1 MVSLISSKKLTKTHC
16 ILVETN
22 SFVHFL
28 EEFAAWQFAFEIVW
42 PLTNKTNY
50 NLLKKSW
57 IFYSCIFEK
66 ILHEHK
72 ITIQL
77 IIGFV
82 PIVYKSNLEAQNH
95 VLEIIYTLHPKLQG
109 TPMTKKKHQH
119 FCLIKNATTSIP
131 DSESS
136 LELRSKIK
144 VDFKKIHMYTP
155 SIRDGVLRSGM
166 LLYLHLILK

>member
-109 TPMTKKKHQH
+109 TPMTKKKNINIFVWSKTQPHQFRIQSH
-119 FCLIKNATTSIP
+119 LWNSDQK
-131 DSESS
+131 
-136 LELRSKIK
+136 SK
-144 VDFKKIHMYTP
+144 
-155 SIRDGVLRSGM
+155 
-166 LLYLHLILK
+166 LILKRYICIPRV